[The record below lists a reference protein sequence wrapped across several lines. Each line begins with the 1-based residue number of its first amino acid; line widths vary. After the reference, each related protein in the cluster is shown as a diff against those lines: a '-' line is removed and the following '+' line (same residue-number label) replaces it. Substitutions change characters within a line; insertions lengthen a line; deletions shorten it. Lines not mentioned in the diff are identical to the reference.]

1 MINRILMELYDE
13 YEKGNIDALKDFA
26 NKTFPSDGTNKLFV
40 ACCVLMFNTTSCF
53 KPRYSCTRENLL
65 SVVLLI
71 KEKIGSSNLMAF
83 YLDRVNEIKGIK
95 KYFKNIIDDEKVDQ
109 YADVIIDYLERFEP
123 DFVGYLKYE
132 YEKKIKE
139 YEESLK

>member
-26 NKTFPSDGTNKLFV
+26 NKTFPDDGTNKLFV
-40 ACCVLMFNTTSCF
+40 GCCLVMFTNVSCF

-65 SVVLLI
+65 SIVLLL

-83 YLDRVNEIKGIK
+83 YLDRVNDIKGVK
-95 KYFKNIIDDEKVDQ
+95 KYFNRVINSDNLDIFTN
-109 YADVIIDYLERFEP
+109 VIIEYLEQFKPNFIER
-123 DFVGYLKYE
+123 LKSKYE
-132 YEKKIKE
+132 EKIKE